1 MQSGEAVLAIG
12 WDFNGLGHR
21 DALVDELDLEVVIP
35 EDGGTLGPYVV
46 GINKWVPHPHAA
58 RLMRNFVLSPEGQVI
73 YARGYATPILPN
85 IELPADLQAKRP
97 PPEAYAAVRP
107 IENWAAAVV
116 SSQQIAERWSVDVL
130 G

>member
-12 WDFNGLGHR
+12 WDYIGLGYR
-21 DALVDELDLEVVIP
+21 DALAGEMNLEVVIP

-46 GINKWVPHPHAA
+46 GINKWAPHPHAA
-58 RLMRNFVLSPEGQVI
+58 RLMRNFVLSPEGQLI
-73 YARGYATPILPN
+73 YARGYATPILPG
-85 IELPADLQAKRP
+85 IELPADLRAKRP

-107 IENWAAAVV
+107 IEDWPAAVA
-116 SSQQIAERWSVDVL
+116 SSQQIAERWTTDVL